1 MTSSVIF
8 ISLKSKKYNLPLS
21 LHNHDKSCK
30 HMQLKQS
37 TVKQDMF
44 ANNESTSEAVFQNMQ
59 KYSTNATFLSKLFT

>member
-1 MTSSVIF
+1 
-8 ISLKSKKYNLPLS
+8 
-21 LHNHDKSCK
+21 
-30 HMQLKQS
+30 MQLKQS